1 MGSRKIARS
10 RRGRG
15 SAQNFAAVLMEAT
28 VSFFGG
34 NRLLLF
40 RFFLP
45 DVIFPDLLPPE
56 GAPLGSE
63 RLLKV
68 RA

>member
-10 RRGRG
+10 RPGRG

-34 NRLLLF
+34 NKFLF
-40 RFFLP
+40 LKVFSDVVFL
-45 DVIFPDLLPPE
+45 DFLPPE
-56 GAPLGSE
+56 GAPPGS
-63 RLLKV
+63 
-68 RA
+68 